1 MKLVIDCLWMWVQD
15 YLYSKKQEMVKD
27 TKLEELIEEGIDDLK
42 ELLEN
47 SYLIS

>member
-1 MKLVIDCLWMWVQD
+1 
-15 YLYSKKQEMVKD
+15 MVKD
-27 TKLEELIEEGIDDLK
+27 TKLEEFIEEGIDDLK

>member
-1 MKLVIDCLWMWVQD
+1 
-15 YLYSKKQEMVKD
+15 MVKD

-47 SYLIS
+47 SYLIN

>member
-1 MKLVIDCLWMWVQD
+1 MIVYGCGYKII
-15 YLYSKKQEMVKD
+15 YTRKKQEMVKD

>member
-1 MKLVIDCLWMWVQD
+1 
-15 YLYSKKQEMVKD
+15 MVKD
-27 TKLEELIEEGIDDLK
+27 TKLEELIEEEIDDLK

>member
-1 MKLVIDCLWMWVQD
+1 
-15 YLYSKKQEMVKD
+15 MVKD
-27 TKLEELIEEGIDDLK
+27 TKLEKLIEEGIDDLK

>member
-1 MKLVIDCLWMWVQD
+1 
-15 YLYSKKQEMVKD
+15 MVKD

>member
-1 MKLVIDCLWMWVQD
+1 
-15 YLYSKKQEMVKD
+15 MVKD

-42 ELLEN
+42 ELLEK